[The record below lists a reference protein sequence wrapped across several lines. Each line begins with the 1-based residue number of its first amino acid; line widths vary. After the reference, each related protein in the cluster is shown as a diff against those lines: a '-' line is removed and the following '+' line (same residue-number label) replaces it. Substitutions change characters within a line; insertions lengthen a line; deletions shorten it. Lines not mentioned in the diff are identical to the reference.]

1 MSKIQNVD
9 SSCWQGSGP
18 TGMQNIT
25 ANLEDS
31 LAASYKSKRTPVL
44 WWRVP
49 SAHLSI
55 NLNSQ
60 KVENFF

>member
-44 WWRVP
+44 
-49 SAHLSI
+49 
-55 NLNSQ
+55 
-60 KVENFF
+60 